1 VEHLGDDE
9 FGQEVAAFLRGE
21 VRGSFAGEDDGLVE
35 KAGYPVEVVDAA
47 GAGAAFVADFLSGRL
62 QA

>member
-1 VEHLGDDE
+1 
-9 FGQEVAAFLRGE
+9 LRGE
-21 VRGSFAGEDDGLVE
+21 VRGTFAGEVDGLVE

-47 GAGAAFVADFLSGRL
+47 GARAAFVADFLSGRL